1 MGHKFRFIALLLVAL
16 TIVPLFAVP
25 ASAAYSYPMSLTIY
39 YKDEAGNTLKSPY
52 TGSFNAADHEGL
64 KWYAPSISGYALK
77 NDSDA
82 TITYEMLDKS
92 FPASN
97 YVRNGTATYTVV
109 YVKTYTHLVYYLRGD
124 SGAPIGS
131 PSRKTAKPGTSYS
144 FTSPSV
150 TGMTPSKST
159 VSGTISSRDTS
170 DTVYYYP
177 ITYTISYNA
186 NGGSGAPASQT
197 KKYDVDINITTSQP
211 TRTGYTFIGWSR
223 SASSSTLAYSSGDRY
238 TANAS
243 ATLYAVWS
251 AKKYTISYDA
261 NGGTGAPASQ
271 TKTYGLTMTLSS
283 TNGKPEWTKARIQS
297 ILTNERYVGDM
308 LLQKT
313 FTENC
318 ISKKVRVNR
327 GEMAK
332 YLITNNHPAIV
343 SRDVFQAVQSEMARR
358 TSKHVRALVDCI
370 KVNTDVTLTIVI
382 KGGLSFTVEIPT

>member
-52 TGSFNAADHEGL
+52 TGSFNAADHDGL
-64 KWYAPSISGYALK
+64 KWYAPTISGYALK
-77 NDSDA
+77 YDSDA
-82 TITYEMLDKS
+82 TITYSMLDKN

-97 YVRNGTATYTVV
+97 YVRHGTATYTVV
-109 YVKTYTHLVYYLRGD
+109 YVKTYTHLVNYLRAD
-124 SGAPIGS
+124 NNVPIGS
-131 PSRKTAKPGTSYS
+131 AARKTAKPGTSYS
-144 FTSPSV
+144 FTSPTV

-197 KKYDVDINITTSQP
+197 KKYDVDITITTSKP

-271 TKTYGLTMTLSS
+271 TKIYGLKMTLSS
-283 TNGKPEWTKARIQS
+283 TKPTRSGYTFKGWGTTSTATSAFYQPGDSYSANSNRTLYAVWEQNAPTTYTVSYNANGGNGAPGSQTKTHNVALTLSSTKPTR
-297 ILTNERYVGDM
+297 NGY
-308 LLQKT
+308 T
-313 FTENC
+313 F
-318 ISKKVRVNR
+318 
-327 GEMAK
+327 
-332 YLITNNHPAIV
+332 
-343 SRDVFQAVQSEMARR
+343 
-358 TSKHVRALVDCI
+358 
-370 KVNTDVTLTIVI
+370 
-382 KGGLSFTVEIPT
+382 KG